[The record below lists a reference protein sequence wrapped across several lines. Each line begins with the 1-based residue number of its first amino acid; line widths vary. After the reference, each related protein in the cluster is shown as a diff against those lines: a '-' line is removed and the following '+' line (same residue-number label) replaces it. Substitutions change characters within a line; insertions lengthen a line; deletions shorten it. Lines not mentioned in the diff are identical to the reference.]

1 MRIGAMAARKAGARL
16 QRNALTS
23 AFAIMVVCPVNAQ
36 APTAHTRSTNRA
48 LQRPDAG
55 MQGRPKPP
63 APPRRQWEAL
73 NAQGVEAYRAGDYSN
88 GTKLAEEALGLARK
102 AFGDRDPRTLSSL
115 NNLALLYKSQGRY
128 GEAEP
133 FYREAL
139 QARRE
144 VLGPRHPNTLTSLNN
159 LAFLYNSQGRYGEAE
174 PLFREALQAR
184 REVLGPR
191 HPDTLGIQLSMAVLL
206 VNQSQGLEAVRL
218 LQQMEPQ
225 VLGWIGQELYST
237 SADAVRRQL
246 VSSQAT
252 FQNVVLSLAAT

>member
-23 AFAIMVVCPVNAQ
+23 ALAIMVVCPVNAQ

-63 APPRRQWEAL
+63 APPKRQWEAL

-102 AFGDRDPRTLSSL
+102 AFGDRDPRTLTSL
-115 NNLALLYKSQGRY
+115 DNLAGLYDSQGRY

-133 FYREAL
+133 LYREAL

-144 VLGPRHPNTLTSLNN
+144 VLGLRHPNTLTSLNN

-174 PLFREALQAR
+174 PLYREALQAS

-191 HPDTLGIQLSMAVLL
+191 HPNTLTSLNNLAFLY
-206 VNQSQGLEAVRL
+206 NSQGR
-218 LQQMEPQ
+218 
-225 VLGWIGQELYST
+225 
-237 SADAVRRQL
+237 
-246 VSSQAT
+246 
-252 FQNVVLSLAAT
+252 